1 MTLTVTQT
9 PSPSPSPDPDPNPNP
24 NPNPNPSPN
33 QTLPELLAP
42 GGIVVWSTFLEG
54 CELIAPPFRTSRR
67 FEFGQMRRICGEEAG
82 FTVICDEQ
90 GELITRGKWVPA
102 QFYAAIK
109 N

>member
-1 MTLTVTQT
+1 M
-9 PSPSPSPDPDPNPNP
+9 PWARSNPRRARSP
-24 NPNPNPSPN
+24 
-33 QTLPELLAP
+33 PELLAP

-67 FEFGQMRRICGEEAG
+67 FEFGQMRSICGEEAG
-82 FTVICDEQ
+82 FTVVCDEQ